1 MLWLSLKWIRGGWD
15 GYRIFLSG
23 ARSVCVRPPARAV
36 SEAASP
42 APNISTAICLC
53 PHPFISASASS
64 SVLASD
70 SPSCSIRFSSPFYSG
85 TLFSTGAPPQ
95 RRFFSSPP
103 TFQQLEA
110 DCTIISHLFWMFN
123 SSVCDSCQVKDP
135 WCQMQSTRS
144 LGVHRQ
150 WTFWF
155 LSTCF
160 FSHSVRLQAFPPVTF
175 QAGNAVV
182 LLVMATALPF
192 KLW

>member
-15 GYRIFLSG
+15 GHRIFLSG

-85 TLFSTGAPPQ
+85 ILFSTGAPPQ

-123 SSVCDSCQVKDP
+123 SSVWDSCFDTLSAKWRIHDARCNLP
-135 WCQMQSTRS
+135 
-144 LGVHRQ
+144 GVWVYIGNEH
-150 WTFWF
+150 FD
-155 LSTCF
+155 F
-160 FSHSVRLQAFPPVTF
+160 FPHAFPLIPLDF
-175 QAGNAVV
+175 RHFH
-182 LLVMATALPF
+182 L
-192 KLW
+192 